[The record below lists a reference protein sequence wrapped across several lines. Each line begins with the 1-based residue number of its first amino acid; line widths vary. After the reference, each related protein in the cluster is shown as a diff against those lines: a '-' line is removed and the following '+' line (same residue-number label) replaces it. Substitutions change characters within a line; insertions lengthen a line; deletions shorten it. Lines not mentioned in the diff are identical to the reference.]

1 MDARSEAALATVD
14 PSLASAVRAA
24 ATKLEA
30 LGTYILVVSGL
41 RTSSEQEALYA
52 QGRTTPGHI
61 VTNAKAGQSMHN
73 YGLAVDVVPYL
84 SGPAGALNWNA
95 GTEQYAAMVSALK
108 AEGLGWGGDW
118 VHFKDEDHFQL
129 STLPINPTEAM
140 IADYGAGDDSAL
152 ASIWINAGEGKYA

>member
-61 VTNAKAGQSMHN
+61 VTNAKAGESMHN

-84 SGPAGALNWNA
+84 SGL
-95 GTEQYAAMVSALK
+95 AARL
-108 AEGLGWGGDW
+108 
-118 VHFKDEDHFQL
+118 
-129 STLPINPTEAM
+129 
-140 IADYGAGDDSAL
+140 
-152 ASIWINAGEGKYA
+152 